1 MMFRDEY
8 KNAAQSIRADGYI
21 KQKVLNKIKQ
31 EQEGK
36 KMKKVNIYRIGAAV
50 AACLALVVSI
60 WAVDFSSN
68 IPFTDKTSDSG
79 QSNTENTVADYDEI
93 YETVLK
99 FKPEEPSFFE
109 GLVDYATN
117 AVGGGLKGSDDAEMI
132 IEDYEL
138 YSAETEESFT
148 TTDQNTN
155 GSKQDSEYSE
165 TNNQVEGVHEA
176 DIVKTDGK
184 YIYSFSNITY
194 KVRIIKAGKEPE
206 LISEIDVKTDKF
218 RPMSDMYLSG
228 DKLVIIGYDYVE
240 TYAEQTVAI
249 VYDVKDAKNPE
260 KLYELRQSGYYYSS
274 RLIGDK
280 LYLISNYSV
289 FYENIDK
296 DKPETY
302 VPCVE
307 DIEYNGAVKA
317 DTLSINKVC
326 SGPDYTVI
334 CGFDISSGKMVGTKS
349 LLGGIY
355 TLYCSTE
362 NIIVAGISEN
372 SKTSVSRYAIEDGK
386 IEYKA
391 TGEIEGTLL
400 NQFSID
406 EYKGNF
412 RFVTTVSEGVEKR
425 EGKMVSYNIEQ
436 SNSLLVLDGKLKQ
449 IGSISNI
456 APDERVYSV
465 RFMGD
470 IAYFV
475 TFRQVD
481 PLFSVDLSN
490 PEKPK
495 IIGALKI
502 PGFSNYLYP
511 YGDGKLFG
519 IGQDADEETGRTNG
533 VKLSMFD
540 ISNPAK
546 VYESAKLVLGY
557 NYSDALQSH
566 KAILVEEDKN
576 IIGFSAYA
584 NNGSVYC
591 VYTLKGKE
599 FKPLAKIELNGVYE
613 GVRGL
618 YIGDEFYLVTDK
630 FVSVYDL
637 ETFQKIS
644 TLELK

>member
-1 MMFRDEY
+1 
-8 KNAAQSIRADGYI
+8 
-21 KQKVLNKIKQ
+21 
-31 EQEGK
+31 
-36 KMKKVNIYRIGAAV
+36 MKKVNIYRIGAAV

-68 IPFTDKTSDSG
+68 IPSVDTNPKTEEF
-79 QSNTENTVADYDEI
+79 NTENSSVSYDEI

-109 GLVDYATN
+109 KVVDYATN
-117 AVGGGLKGSDDAEMI
+117 AVGGGLKGSDDAEL

-138 YSAETEESFT
+138 YAEETEAV
-148 TTDQNTN
+148 TTDENTDS
-155 GSKQDSEYSE
+155 GKQDADYSE
-165 TNNQVEGVHEA
+165 TNEQVEGVSEA
-176 DIVKTDGK
+176 DIVKTDGE
-184 YIYSFSNITY
+184 YIYSFSSSTY
-194 KVRIIKAGKEPE
+194 KVRIIKAGKEPK
-206 LISEIDVKTDKF
+206 LISEIDVGSNKF
-218 RPMSDMYLSG
+218 QPASDMYLMG
-228 DKLVIIGYDYVE
+228 DKLVIIGFDYIETYVE
-240 TYAEQTVAI
+240 ETVAL
-249 VYDVKDAKNPE
+249 VYNVKEPQNPE

-307 DIEYNGAVKA
+307 AVDYDGAVKA

-334 CGFDISSGKMVGTKS
+334 CGFNISDGKLVSTKS
-349 LLGGIY
+349 LLGGVY
-355 TLYCSTE
+355 TLYCSTK

-372 SKTSVSRYAIEDGK
+372 DKTAVTRYVIDDGK

-406 EYKGNF
+406 EYKENF
-412 RFVTTVSEGVEKR
+412 RFVTTVTKEEEIKPSITASQSNT
-425 EGKMVSYNIEQ
+425 VSDSAAFYEYLQ
-436 SNSLLVLDGKLKQ
+436 SNSLLVLDGELKQ
-449 IGSISNI
+449 IGSITDV

-481 PLFSVDLSN
+481 PLFSVDLSD
-490 PEKPK
+490 PENPK
-495 IIGALKI
+495 IIGSLKI

-519 IGQDADEETGRTNG
+519 IGQDADEDTGRTNG

-540 ISNPAK
+540 VSNPAD
-546 VYESAKLVLGY
+546 VTESAKLVLGY
-557 NYSDALQSH
+557 SYSDALYSH

-576 IIGFSAYA
+576 IIGFSVYG
-584 NNGSVYC
+584 NYGSVYC
-591 VYTLKGKE
+591 VYTLKGEE
-599 FKPLAKIELNGVYE
+599 FKPLAKIELDGVYE
-613 GVRGL
+613 QVRGL

-630 FVSVYDL
+630 FISVYDL
-637 ETFQKIS
+637 ETFSKIAK
-644 TLELK
+644 LELA